1 MRLCP
6 APPRQSRQSLS
17 SRIAFCHATKEAARF
32 AAKFLLGGTR
42 RIMKLTLLSLIA
54 VPLICLHLVAADAPA
69 KTSPRFK
76 ARVACFNGK
85 LDSGSSCSTTT
96 FQPDGALHAK
106 GKMTCGFPGQVSEI
120 EWSFVERRGTND
132 VYRFTRRFP
141 SDTAAVSTTSKSIEF
156 SNSRVVVF
164 EDKFQAVVM
173 EPPKK

>member
-1 MRLCP
+1 MLP
-6 APPRQSRQSLS
+6 
-17 SRIAFCHATKEAARF
+17 
-32 AAKFLLGGTR
+32 LGGTTG
-42 RIMKLTLLSLIA
+42 IMKITLLSLIA
-54 VPLICLHLVAADAPA
+54 VPLTCFHLAAADAPA
-69 KTSPRFK
+69 KESPRFK

-85 LDSGSSCSTTT
+85 LDSGSSCAGTN

-141 SDTAAVSTTSKSIEF
+141 SETAAVGTTSKTVEF
-156 SNSRVVVF
+156 SDRRVVVF
-164 EDKFQAVVM
+164 EDKFQAVVI